1 MLTRGPARK
10 VTVHLNEDTSSEQGF
25 LYQQVL
31 SLLLEQGV
39 GGATL
44 IRPEA
49 GFGSHRHLHE
59 KEGHGAQQR
68 HLPIRIEFIESP
80 ELVERLLPSLCE
92 IVKDGL
98 IDVHETTIVKIAK
111 QETTF

>member
-44 IRPEA
+44 SRLKPA
-49 GFGSHRHLHE
+49 S
-59 KEGHGAQQR
+59 A
-68 HLPIRIEFIESP
+68 RIAFFMRKRDMAHSSGTCRFA
-80 ELVERLLPSLCE
+80 LNS
-92 IVKDGL
+92 
-98 IDVHETTIVKIAK
+98 
-111 QETTF
+111 